1 VAILRVLLLTALACV
16 NLGCSERDI
25 LLADHPEY
33 EIEDIKSGSGIPAKM
48 GDQIT
53 AQYTL
58 ALPGGELLV
67 DITGHKS
74 HTWTLGDETVI
85 AGVDES
91 VIGMRPGGVRRVQL
105 PPDLHYG
112 EDGYANGVIPPKTP
126 LMLEIAL
133 VRVR

>member
-1 VAILRVLLLTALACV
+1 MAIFRVLLLSALVCV
-16 NLGCSERDI
+16 SFGCSDRNI
-25 LLADHPEY
+25 MLTQHPEF
-33 EIEDIKSGSGIPAKM
+33 EIEDLKNGSGIPAKM

-58 ALPGGELLV
+58 ALPNGELLV

-85 AGVDES
+85 VGVDES

-112 EDGYANGVIPPKTP
+112 EDGYADGVVPPNTP
-126 LMLEIAL
+126 LTLEIRL
-133 VRVR
+133 IRVR